1 MSKSVKTIVQ
11 VASLAAGA
19 WGAAQLI
26 SGGAAAAG
34 AAAKATG
41 TVAPAAATTTG
52 VGTAAAAGAGTAA
65 SAGGLKASLA
75 SVGKGLLESKALQV
89 ASLGAQG
96 ITQVQSKLA
105 ADEAQDA
112 QREQE
117 RLQGLVQEREAQRA
131 RIQQI
136 RQERIQR
143 GSVVARAAS
152 VGGGT
157 APAAA
162 IGGASSI
169 QGGLGAL
176 GMQTASNINEINFG
190 SSSSRA
196 IGAAMGDR
204 YSAQTEQ
211 QGWQNLGQSAQNI
224 FTAAP
229 GVSAGLKNIFNI
241 A

>member
-1 MSKSVKTIVQ
+1 MSKNVKTIVQ

-19 WGAAQLI
+19 WGAYQLV
-26 SGGAAAAG
+26 SGAAAAS
-34 AAAKATG
+34 AAAAGG
-41 TVAPAAATTTG
+41 TTAPAAAASTG
-52 VGTAAAAGAGTAA
+52 VGTTAAAGAGTATA
-65 SAGGLKASLA
+65 TGGLKASLA
-75 SVGKGLLESKALQV
+75 KVGEGLLSSKGLQV
-89 ASLGAQG
+89 ASAGMQG
-96 ITQVQSKLA
+96 LSMVQSKLA

-112 QREQE
+112 QKEQE
-117 RLQGLVQEREAQRA
+117 RIQGLVQEREAQRA

-157 APAAA
+157 APAAT
-162 IGGASSI
+162 IGGLSSV

-190 SSSSRA
+190 SSASRA

-211 QGWQNLGQSAQNI
+211 QGWSDFGKMGMTI
-224 FTAAP
+224 FDKAE
-229 GVSAGLKNIFNI
+229 GISSGIKNIF